1 MLQCSEKESKV
12 PNSHFLDEFLFKEGM
27 LILVANFQM
36 FLRGEKMLE
45 KLHSKTFILSGFC
58 FH

>member
-1 MLQCSEKESKV
+1 MDTCFSGFSEKESKV

-36 FLRGEKMLE
+36 FLKGEKML
-45 KLHSKTFILSGFC
+45 
-58 FH
+58 